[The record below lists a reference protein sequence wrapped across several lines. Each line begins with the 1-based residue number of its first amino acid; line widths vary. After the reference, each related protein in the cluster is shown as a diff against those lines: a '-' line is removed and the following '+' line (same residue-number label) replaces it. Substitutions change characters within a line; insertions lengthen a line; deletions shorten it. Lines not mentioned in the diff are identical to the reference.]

1 MTTPLIYNRLT
12 AQYVRI
18 FCTALPVS
26 WRSGQ
31 SSIYITPSLS
41 PLPPSILPL
50 HFLHFVYHSHYVT
63 HLCVYV
69 CEYVCVCVCMCVY
82 VCVCVCVCVCMCMCV
97 CVLVYHFASCGVK
110 VLAGSAEVVVYCLP
124 HTHTHTHT
132 YTHTHIHI
140 PHVHRVSSWC
150 SLQLALSQMC

>member
-26 WRSGQ
+26 VRSGQ
-31 SSIYITPSLS
+31 SSIYITLSLS

-50 HFLHFVYHSHYVT
+50 HFLHFVSHSRYVT
-63 HLCVYV
+63 LLCVYV
-69 CEYVCVCVCMCVY
+69 CVY
-82 VCVCVCVCVCMCMCV
+82 VCVSVCCS
-97 CVLVYHFASCGVK
+97 ASCGVK
-110 VLAGSAEVVVYCLP
+110 VLAGSGEVIVCCLP
-124 HTHTHTHT
+124 FCWGHTHT
-132 YTHTHIHI
+132 HI

-150 SLQLALSQMC
+150 SLQLALSQTC

>member
-41 PLPPSILPL
+41 PLPPSSPFPSFCFPL
-50 HFLHFVYHSHYVT
+50 SLRNPSM
-63 HLCVYV
+63 
-69 CEYVCVCVCMCVY
+69 CMCVY
-82 VCVCVCVCVCMCMCV
+82 MCACVCVCV

-110 VLAGSAEVVVYCLP
+110 VLAGSGEVIVCCLP
-124 HTHTHTHT
+124 FCWGHTHTHTHT
-132 YTHTHIHI
+132 H
-140 PHVHRVSSWC
+140 SSPPQ
-150 SLQLALSQMC
+150 SIIVVFIAAGFVTNMLNITLHAIFLYGFDLGFE